1 MDVYETGLVV
11 QRPPLR
17 AAESEKTMDNTTQDK
32 QAFYRKLQGRQVFIP
47 CRKQGDEN
55 ITLELLVSNQGE
67 QMIPAFYAR
76 GSAKG
81 KFDEAS
87 LVEFAF
93 PMLRNILIELPEEIS
108 GIVLEPFGEN
118 IPLDRKALADYD
130 SAVHGMTV
138 AKHDHSLRTIYR
150 KADRLPDGL
159 TAAVG
164 RFAQGQIGINAVWA
178 LLAKNENERI
188 PHLTFAIDF
197 FGSKFDLF
205 PRLAEVLKPFM
216 QPGQTFE
223 LIERNPQLQAFL
235 TPAACIY
242 RRSASVQ

>member
-1 MDVYETGLVV
+1 M
-11 QRPPLR
+11 
-17 AAESEKTMDNTTQDK
+17 
-32 QAFYRKLQGRQVFIP
+32 
-47 CRKQGDEN
+47 
-55 ITLELLVSNQGE
+55 
-67 QMIPAFYAR
+67 
-76 GSAKG
+76 
-81 KFDEAS
+81 
-87 LVEFAF
+87 
-93 PMLRNILIELPEEIS
+93 
-108 GIVLEPFGEN
+108 
-118 IPLDRKALADYD
+118 DRKALADYD

-205 PRLAEVLKPFM
+205 PQLAEVLKLFM

>member
-1 MDVYETGLVV
+1 
-11 QRPPLR
+11 
-17 AAESEKTMDNTTQDK
+17 
-32 QAFYRKLQGRQVFIP
+32 
-47 CRKQGDEN
+47 
-55 ITLELLVSNQGE
+55 
-67 QMIPAFYAR
+67 
-76 GSAKG
+76 
-81 KFDEAS
+81 
-87 LVEFAF
+87 
-93 PMLRNILIELPEEIS
+93 MLRNILIELPEEIS

-205 PRLAEVLKPFM
+205 PQLAEVLKPFM

-235 TPAACIY
+235 TPAACSERAAHKRDTNLY
-242 RRSASVQ
+242 SKNTDMHSKKCLLFAVDVV